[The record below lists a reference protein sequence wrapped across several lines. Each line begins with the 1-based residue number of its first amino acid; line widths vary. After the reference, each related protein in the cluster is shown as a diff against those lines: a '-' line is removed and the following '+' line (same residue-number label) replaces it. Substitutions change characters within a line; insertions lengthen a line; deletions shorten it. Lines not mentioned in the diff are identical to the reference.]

1 MDTIL
6 YFQRAGGALKLKIR
20 ISATSVA
27 AALIT
32 EDGVIGHAWVPLDE
46 AWVSV
51 RPDKDPAIDPLPDAL
66 HLRDTAIFV
75 SKDEAQQILAALSRE
90 NEVTE
95 KLSEWLGRKLFQPH
109 RGEAA

>member
-1 MDTIL
+1 METTL

-66 HLRDTAIFV
+66 HLRDTAIFI
-75 SKDEAQQILAALSRE
+75 SKDEAQQILAALSPHRLA
-90 NEVTE
+90 E
-95 KLSEWLGRKLFQPH
+95 KLTEWLGSKPFQPQ
-109 RGEAA
+109 RGEMA